1 MNILLLTPDAVGG
14 TFLER
19 MISIYAQFQH
29 LDRPVIDIHRVDNKL
44 EKIYSSDFN
53 MEILQHCSGT
63 QSLQETIE
71 LLKKSTHYSIAKLV
85 HYSMEGH
92 PDTLNQKREFYQFL
106 NDNFFIISCRRRN
119 IFENALSWSFNTITG
134 ALNVYH
140 VKNKIETFIDL
151 FKNPVYIDPESFVQ
165 SLEKY
170 RRYVNWAD
178 QNFSIGS
185 YWYYENHVHDV
196 ENYIRK
202 LPMFSNSSV
211 FVGWKDKFG
220 IDFECW
226 NRCHFL
232 KSDIGNLALKFSLEK
247 CELLSTNLENPQELN
262 LGQTRC
268 STQTFLCAYDTVAD
282 ESWPKIKNLI
292 EFQSL
297 PENIKNECMV
307 FHGLE
312 PSYQDS
318 VVATKL
324 EQLNP
329 EYQQYLTK
337 YQDQYYDG
345 ALMIDQM
352 RNLGILPNHVP
363 IKKNT
368 LAEKMLM
375 CKNLDEIISAYNNW
389 SVDNLD
395 ISDTVDLE
403 QLQHAAA
410 LEVQSWKEATKLNHL
425 LIV

>member
-19 MISIYAQFQH
+19 MISIYAQFQTH
-29 LDRPVIDIHRVDNKL
+29 DKPVIDIHRIDNKL
-44 EKIYSSDFN
+44 EKVYSPDFN
-53 MEILQHCSGT
+53 MEILQNSSGT
-63 QSLQETIE
+63 QPLEKTIE
-71 LLKKSTHYSIAKLV
+71 LLKESTHYSIAKLV
-85 HYSMEGH
+85 YYRMEGH
-92 PDTLNQKREFYQFL
+92 PDSPNQKREFYQFL
-106 NDNFFIISCRRRN
+106 SENFFIISCRRRN
-119 IFENALSWSFNTITG
+119 IFENALSWSFNNITG

-140 VKNKIETFIDL
+140 VKTKLEKFVNL

-170 RRYVNWAD
+170 RRYINWAD

-202 LPMFSNSSV
+202 LPMFSNSS

-232 KSDIGNLALKFSLEK
+232 KSDIGNLALKFSQEK
-247 CELLSTNLENPQELN
+247 FELLSNNIDNSQDLNPD
-262 LGQTRC
+262 QTRC
-268 STQTFLCAYDTVAD
+268 SAQAFLSAYDTVAD
-282 ESWPKIKNLI
+282 GSWPKIKNLI

-297 PENIKNECMV
+297 PDNIKNECMV
-307 FHGLE
+307 MHGLE
-312 PSYQDS
+312 PSYQES
-318 VVATKL
+318 LVATKL
-324 EQLNP
+324 EELNP
-329 EYQQYLTK
+329 EYQQYLKK
-337 YQDQYYDG
+337 YQDQYYHG
-345 ALMIDQM
+345 ASMIDQM

-368 LAEKMLM
+368 LAEKMIM
-375 CKNLDEIISAYNNW
+375 CKNLDEIISTYNNW
-389 SVDNLD
+389 SLDNLD
-395 ISDTVDLE
+395 ISDTISFE
-403 QLQHAAA
+403 QLQHSAA
-410 LEVQSWKEATKLNHL
+410 LEIKNWKEATKSTHQ